1 MEIPSNF
8 FTAPARHGTVT
19 ILVPR
24 HGKAFAV
31 KKIDLRHGKARAGDD
46 EIRLDYELVNHFF
59 ACIYFILLNLNYTA
73 GILGR
78 ARINLGNSTPST
90 SRATSLNGDS
100 L

>member
-1 MEIPSNF
+1 MKIPSNF

-59 ACIYFILLNLNYTA
+59 ACIYFILLNDQDHL
-73 GILGR
+73 LKC
-78 ARINLGNSTPST
+78 
-90 SRATSLNGDS
+90 
-100 L
+100 